1 MGNKQGNVVKKRKK
15 QRGYGNG
22 SLRMGI
28 LELSER
34 KEAHTSRSRRGN
46 FQAEKSI
53 CRGPE
58 MDVSCCVR
66 GVGRWLVPDIL
77 LQLEHRTQAT
87 DEQKTKSENRWQ
99 PGHGG
104 QGQDYYRGLLK

>member
-1 MGNKQGNVVKKRKK
+1 M
-15 QRGYGNG
+15 
-22 SLRMGI
+22 
-28 LELSER
+28 ELSER
-34 KEAHTSRSRRGN
+34 KEAHTSRSRREISRLRRASAGVL
-46 FQAEKSI
+46 
-53 CRGPE
+53 RYL
-58 MDVSCCVR
+58 SCCVR